1 MPRIPGI
8 GQRDAVP
15 VFEKRGYRVVRQT
28 GHTS

>member
-8 GQRDAVP
+8 GQRDAVR
-15 VFEKRGYRVVRQT
+15 VFEKLGYRVVRQT